1 MSSSSHIVSPSNES
15 SIKSQPDQSQYEWQM
30 IEPDLYQREVVGG
43 EKMFDFLERSMNGHG
58 EGCIV
63 TQFETKGKD
72 SQREMIA
79 RIQNGFLQTYL
90 KHPLIGCTL
99 ETELRDTNGSPSDEL
114 NKVTYLRYRKPN
126 TISQAQQLVN
136 THISFPRLKDPADLT
151 DYVLNGRVG
160 DGDGRRASMYICFG
174 QHKVSIAYYLSHVIF
189 DPYYG
194 AQAYD
199 EMMCMIA
206 SARGDKFDPSIALV
220 PIPFEEMQRRLP
232 VSVAFAYDRQ
242 MNPTEEDKQKG
253 IEHWQDVL
261 MDAASKDS
269 ILIPSDGDAAFRKNR
284 RSFTKVTLTQSETK
298 ALNGFCKAIGMP
310 LVCLMGASYLYTLSQ
325 EYGALHASR
334 GEEIPE
340 GIKCTLPLPVQ
351 QFLDVNRNETHGPV
365 SCAMMP
371 GLIWVPTK
379 DASVLEIA
387 ISLGQA
393 TQAQINHPHPLG
405 QKAMDT
411 LLMPYLSSVASTSS
425 VYLPPGFPGL
435 TFTGNVSRFITGK
448 HTNPGLE
455 MTLSDV
461 YMGTRSLTNRP
472 WMLGSLWNGKF
483 SAEIYFN
490 ERYLDYDHMTNI
502 VQKTVKQML
511 ECIPEQDQKEE
522 DLNMQRQSRL

>member
-1 MSSSSHIVSPSNES
+1 MSSSTHSIGENNGSSN
-15 SIKSQPDQSQYEWQM
+15 KPQPDQAQYEWQ
-30 IEPDLYQREVVGG
+30 ILEPDYYQREVVGG

-63 TQFETKGKD
+63 TQFETKGQD

-79 RIQNGFLQTYL
+79 RIQNGFLKTYL

-99 ETELRDTNGSPSDEL
+99 ETELRDPAGSQSDEL
-114 NKVTYLRYRKPN
+114 NKVTYLRYRKP
-126 TISQAQQLVN
+126 TTASQAQQLVS
-136 THISFPRLKDPADLT
+136 THINFPRLKDPADLA
-151 DYVLNGRVG
+151 DFVLNGRVG
-160 DGDGRRASMYICFG
+160 DGDGRRASMYVCFG
-174 QHKVSIAYYLSHVIF
+174 EHKVSVAYYLSHVIF

-199 EMMCMIA
+199 EMMGMIA
-206 SARGDKFDPSIALV
+206 SSRGDTFDPSIVLT
-220 PIPFEEMQRRLP
+220 PIPAEEMQRRLP
-232 VSVAFAYDRQ
+232 VSVSFAYDRQ
-242 MNPTEEDKQKG
+242 MEPTEEDKQKG
-253 IEHWQDVL
+253 VEHWQDVL

-269 ILIPSDGDAAFRKNR
+269 ILIPSDGDAAFRKNK
-284 RSFTKVTLTQSETK
+284 RSFTKVTLSQRETK
-298 ALNGFCKAIGMP
+298 ALNTFCKSVGMP
-310 LVCLMGASYLYTLSQ
+310 LVGLMGASYLYTLSQ
-325 EYGALHASR
+325 EYGAAHAAR
-334 GEEIPE
+334 GEEVPE

-351 QFLDVNRNETHGPV
+351 QFIEVNRNESHGPV

-387 ISLGQA
+387 MSLGQA
-393 TQAQINHPHPLG
+393 TQAQITHPHPLG
-405 QKAMDT
+405 REAMDT

-435 TFTGNVSRFITGK
+435 TYIGNVSRFITER
-448 HTNPGLE
+448 HSNPGLE
-455 MTLSDV
+455 MTLCDV

-472 WMLGSLWNGKF
+472 WMLGSVWNGKF

-490 ERYLDYDHMTNI
+490 ERYLDYDHMTDI

-511 ECIPEQDQKEE
+511 ECLPEQEE
-522 DLNMQRQSRL
+522 GEESGNHRQSRL